1 MRYKELKARLFGKK
15 NKNKKQKQED
25 KKLKAKMFSMI
36 PKRTHNLLQKN
47 YNLLIM
53 VLSTMKCGKFFLV
66 PYHVLV
72 S

>member
-15 NKNKKQKQED
+15 KTKRQ
-25 KKLKAKMFSMI
+25 KAKMFSMI
-36 PKRTHNLLQKN
+36 PKRTHNLLEKN
-47 YNLLIM
+47 YNLLTI
-53 VLSTMKCGKFFLV
+53 VLSTMKCGKKFQV